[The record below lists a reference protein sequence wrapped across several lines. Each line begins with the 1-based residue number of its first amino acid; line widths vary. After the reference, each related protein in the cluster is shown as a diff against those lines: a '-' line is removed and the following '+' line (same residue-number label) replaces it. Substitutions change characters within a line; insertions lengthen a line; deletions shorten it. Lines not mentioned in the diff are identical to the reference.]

1 MATGTIKNTM
11 LYVEQYNI
19 SNLAISAQSAT
30 PDSTLDITINGYQA
44 IGIVG
49 FELQGTGSSQ
59 CSAYKQNLRNQNTLL
74 YRIRNNGDADVTI
87 TAIYKV
93 LYQPI

>member
-1 MATGTIKNTM
+1 MASGTIRNTM
-11 LYVEQYNI
+11 LYVEQFTI
-19 SNLAISAQSAT
+19 SSISIPAQSAT
-30 PDSTLDITINGYQA
+30 PDSTVTITKNGYQA
-44 IGIVG
+44 LGVVG

-74 YRIRNNGDADVTI
+74 YRIRNNGDTDVTI
-87 TAIYKV
+87 TATYKV